1 MKQKR
6 TQENRD
12 IESAEKASS
21 FLYLAIFCRRDE
33 LVINFQPFERFTKL
47 TVRNPQG
54 PCLRLLASV
63 PIRYGIINYRFYH
76 SIHCTIM
83 NNPSKGEV
91 LLREAASFWII
102 FLNFLFL
109 LCHSMTAVHCFA
121 LEGTNGRQDNRAERN
136 EKKMGWKNSKPL
148 TLLRTGRKKKN
159 SYSLLWKLLANGV
172 KRW

>member
-12 IESAEKASS
+12 IESAEKVSS
-21 FLYLAIFCRRDE
+21 FRYLAIFCRRDE

-47 TVRNPQG
+47 TVRNPHG
-54 PCLRLLASV
+54 PCLRLLASD

-102 FLNFLFL
+102 FLNSLFL

-121 LEGTNGRQDNRAERN
+121 LEGTNGRQDNRAKRK

-148 TLLRTGRKKKN
+148 TLLRAGRRN
-159 SYSLLWKLLANGV
+159 NITVILCYESF
-172 KRW
+172 